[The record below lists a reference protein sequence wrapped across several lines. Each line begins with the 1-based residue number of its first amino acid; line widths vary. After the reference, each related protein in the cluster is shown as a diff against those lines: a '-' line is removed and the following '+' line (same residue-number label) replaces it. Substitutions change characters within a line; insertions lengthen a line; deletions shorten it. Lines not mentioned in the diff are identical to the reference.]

1 MKGRNLTPAFFLLSM
16 NLLNEFIVLIEKNY
30 AMVEWFIQIIQDQQ
44 IEFKTSLFR
53 ILISLVLGAVVG
65 IERQRRKQSA
75 GFRTFA
81 LITVGTTIMM
91 LISVYVGKVY
101 GGDPTRIA
109 AQVISG
115 IGFLGAGTIIQSKG
129 TIRGMTTASSI
140 WAMAAVGLCVGIG
153 MYAEALIGTVC
164 VLFILISLE
173 RFEKKAGIEW
183 IPRTLEIEFSSLN
196 VPVNEVSKMLSSGHI
211 EAHYT
216 GFQQDLR
223 SQSTVLQFIVY
234 VKIRSNYQETL
245 SKIKDLPDVV
255 RVKMYSE

>member
-1 MKGRNLTPAFFLLSM
+1 MR
-16 NLLNEFIVLIEKNY
+16 
-30 AMVEWFIQIIQDQQ
+30 EWFIQIIQDQQ
-44 IEFKTSLFR
+44 IEFKISLFR
-53 ILISLVLGAVVG
+53 ISISLILGAIVG

-91 LISVYVGKVY
+91 LISVYVGKIY

-140 WAMAAVGLCVGIG
+140 WAMAAVGLCVGIA
-153 MYAEALIGTVC
+153 MYTEAIIGTVC

-183 IPRTLEIEFSSLN
+183 APRTLDIEFNTLDISI
-196 VPVNEVSKMLSSGHI
+196 NEISQILQNGHL
-211 EAHYT
+211 EAHHM
-216 GFQQDLR
+216 GFQQDLE
-223 SQSTVLQFIVY
+223 TKTTILQFKVY
-234 VKIRSNYQETL
+234 VKIRSNYHETL
-245 SKIKDLPDVV
+245 TKIKDYKDVV
-255 RVKMYSE
+255 RIKMYSE

>member
-1 MKGRNLTPAFFLLSM
+1 MT
-16 NLLNEFIVLIEKNY
+16 
-30 AMVEWFIQIIQDQQ
+30 EWFLQILEDQE
-44 IEFKTSLFR
+44 IGFKTSLIR
-53 ILISLVLGAVVG
+53 ILISLILGAIVG

-75 GFRTFA
+75 GFRTFS

-153 MYAEALIGTVC
+153 MYTEALIGTVC
-164 VLFILISLE
+164 VLFILVSLE

-183 IPRTLEIEFSSLN
+183 VPRTLEIEFNTLD
-196 VPVNEVSKMLSSGHI
+196 VPVKDVSKMLQGGHI

-216 GFQQDLR
+216 GFQQDLNT
-223 SQSTVLQFIVY
+223 QVTVLQFIVY

-245 SKIKDLPDVV
+245 SKIKDYPDVV